1 MTKTSNLDPNDTVMA
16 ILRHIIKSKG
26 ATVYSI
32 AKALKI
38 PHQKVGYHMPGLE
51 EAGLVLSEEID
62 GSKIFIPQPI
72 LIDDEFT
79 AAVETAMDAIYLA
92 SGVASGKVYAK
103 TEKIEDIEAIV
114 ENCTRAKVILS
125 MLCG

>member
-1 MTKTSNLDPNDTVMA
+1 MTKNSNLDPNDTVMA
-16 ILRHIIKSKG
+16 ILRHIIKTKG

-62 GSKIFIPQPI
+62 GVRVFIPQPV
-72 LIDDEFT
+72 LVDEEF
-79 AAVETAMDAIYLA
+79 AAAIERAMDAIYQA
-92 SGVASGKVYAK
+92 SGVVSDKICAK

-125 MLCG
+125 MRQ

>member
-1 MTKTSNLDPNDTVMA
+1 MAKTSNLDPNDTVMA

-51 EAGLVLSEEID
+51 EAGLVLSDEVE
-62 GSKIFIPQPI
+62 GVRIFIPQPI
-72 LIDDEFT
+72 FVDEEFSS
-79 AAVETAMDAIYLA
+79 AVETAMDAIYQA
-92 SGVASGKVYAK
+92 SGVASDKVYAK
-103 TEKIEDIEAIV
+103 TEKLEDIAAIV

-125 MLCG
+125 MCS